1 MTITESEVQKNEGRV
16 MDQLH
21 ESKSRPFRLRGG
33 HVGDVLARIEE
44 PQPRGKT
51 NLKGKA
57 LQHDFVS
64 MSANIRPRVS
74 LAHM

>member
-1 MTITESEVQKNEGRV
+1 M
-16 MDQLH
+16 
-21 ESKSRPFRLRGG
+21 
-33 HVGDVLARIEE
+33 GDVLARIEE
-44 PQPRGKT
+44 PQPQARGKT

>member
-1 MTITESEVQKNEGRV
+1 M
-16 MDQLH
+16 
-21 ESKSRPFRLRGG
+21 
-33 HVGDVLARIEE
+33 GDVLARIEE

-57 LQHDFVS
+57 LQHDFVFI
-64 MSANIRPRVS
+64 SANIRPRVS